1 MTRRAKNAGRNDAV
15 RAVFRGDSAYTF
27 VRAIYEPGG
36 SFGPHWQRAYQLVV
50 MLQGNAR
57 VRVQRES
64 LVLREGEGILMQP
77 GWRVLYLFSSDQRS
91 VHTGCQLEASCLD
104 RNERRL
110 LAKARGVH
118 PVPAAV
124 HILIG
129 EGLASPIT
137 ASTHFHAAMALM
149 AKACLLRFAA
159 HVSES
164 PGSGHPPHPALRR
177 AIETLEQEPAD
188 FKTAGSLAARC
199 GISVSRLRQLFQE
212 AGRGSP
218 SAMLWRI
225 KTEHAVRMIRSTGL
239 TLGEIAT
246 QSGFA
251 NPFHLSRSV
260 KKLTGLPPRE
270 LRRIEWEGGRKRM
283 PP

>member
-1 MTRRAKNAGRNDAV
+1 MAQNAQNAKQKDAV
-15 RAVFRGDSAYTF
+15 RAVFRGDSTYTF
-27 VRAIYEPGG
+27 VRAVYEPGG

-50 MLQGNAR
+50 MIQGEAR
-57 VRVQRES
+57 VQIQRGS

-77 GWRVLYLFSSDQRS
+77 GWRVLYQFSGERRS
-91 VHTGCQLEASCLD
+91 IHTGCQLEVSGLG

-110 LAKARGVH
+110 LAGVRGAH

-124 HILIG
+124 HTLIG
-129 EGLASPIT
+129 EGLASPVT
-137 ASTHFHAAMALM
+137 PGTQFCAAMVYI
-149 AKACLLRFAA
+149 AKACILRFAA
-159 HVSES
+159 SVLET
-164 PGSGHPPHPALRR
+164 PGSGHPPHPAMRR
-177 AIETLEQEPAD
+177 AMEMLEREPMQL
-188 FKTAGSLAARC
+188 KTAGDLAAHC
-199 GISVSRLRQLFQE
+199 GISVSRLRQLFGE

-218 SAMLWRI
+218 SAMIWRT
-225 KTEHAVRMIRSTGL
+225 KAGHAVQMLRSTGL

-270 LRRIEWEGGRKRM
+270 LRRIEWEGDRGRD
-283 PP
+283 